1 MKKALLIILLV
12 SVHSTGYGHIAKY
25 GIFGQ
30 LRASVFHIIKRSI
43 KVPFFPRTPIIA
55 PVQPQIDLK
64 NPPSLMK
71 AVLEHNH
78 ALINAALHAGV
89 PLTELDEHGKNASGL
104 AQHCLTEYDK
114 YLVNNRIYS
123 KEAFRKREEI
133 LKTVQ
138 VFDDFKRTQL
148 AKKR

>member
-1 MKKALLIILLV
+1 MKKFVLIIGLISIH
-12 SVHSTGYGHIAKY
+12 SVGYGLLPKP
-25 GIFGQ
+25 GIFSQ
-30 LRASVFHIIKRSI
+30 LRASITRIINRSI
-43 KVPFFPRTPIIA
+43 KVPLFQRTPAIA
-55 PVQPQIDLK
+55 PVQPQIDPK

-78 ALINAALHAGV
+78 TLINAALLAGV
-89 PLTELDEHGKNASGL
+89 PLSELDEHGKNASGL

-114 YLVNNRIYS
+114 YLVKNRLYS

-148 AKKR
+148 TKNR